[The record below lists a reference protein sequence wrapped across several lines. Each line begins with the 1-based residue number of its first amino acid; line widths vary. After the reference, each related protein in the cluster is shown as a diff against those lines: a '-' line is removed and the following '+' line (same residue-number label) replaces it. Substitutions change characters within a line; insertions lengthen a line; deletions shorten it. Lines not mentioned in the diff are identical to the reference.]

1 MVNFFFP
8 QGAGDFRFGKILL
21 LSVEELCLFLRRNI
35 LIVSVFYLEI
45 LILTWWDFIK
55 SGATCHLKFY
65 VKPVDSLAEKF
76 G

>member
-8 QGAGDFRFGKILL
+8 QGAGDFRVGKILL

-45 LILTWWDFIK
+45 LILTW
-55 SGATCHLKFY
+55 
-65 VKPVDSLAEKF
+65 
-76 G
+76 